1 MTDTPTPPASAPP
14 PTGPTDPP
22 RRWDWRPKARWLA
35 AEIVVVVAGVL
46 IALAINAWWAD
57 RQQGQE
63 ERRLLGALLAEADAN
78 EARLARI
85 VAFHGALKETATT
98 LLSAS
103 VGPGSAVSA
112 DSADQL
118 LTDVSWWGSY
128 TTLES
133 AALDAAVQDGQ
144 LDLIETDS
152 LRRLLGAWHAELA
165 AVGVEGEQERAHYE
179 TVWVPL
185 LRAETELAQIAN
197 QAATVPGS
205 GDPYQGA
212 TLPTPPTPTDHRS
225 LLRSRALRNA
235 LVQKVWIEDDVL
247 YKYGQLD
254 GLLRRIRAALERELG
269 DRPDRRP

>member
-1 MTDTPTPPASAPP
+1 MNDAPASALPLPDQPP
-14 PTGPTDPP
+14 SVAPP
-22 RRWDWRPKARWLA
+22 RRWDWRPRLRWFG

-57 RQQGQE
+57 RQQARE
-63 ERRLLGALLAEADAN
+63 EHRLLAALLAEADAN

-85 VAFHGALKETATT
+85 VAFHSALKETATT
-98 LLSAS
+98 LL
-103 VGPGSAVSA
+103 VVSA
-112 DSADQL
+112 RPALEVPADSVDQL

-133 AALDAAVQDGQ
+133 AVLDAAVQDGQ
-144 LDLIETDS
+144 LDLVQTDS
-152 LRRLLGAWHAELA
+152 LRRLLGTWHTELA
-165 AVGVEGEQERAHYE
+165 AVRVQGEQERAHYE

-185 LRAETELAQIAN
+185 LRAETELGQISNRAE
-197 QAATVPGS
+197 TVPGS

-212 TLPTPPTPTDHRS
+212 TLPVPATETDHRP
-225 LLRSRALRNA
+225 LVRSRVLRNA

-254 GLLRRIRAALERELG
+254 SLLGRIRTALEAEVR
-269 DRPDRRP
+269 D